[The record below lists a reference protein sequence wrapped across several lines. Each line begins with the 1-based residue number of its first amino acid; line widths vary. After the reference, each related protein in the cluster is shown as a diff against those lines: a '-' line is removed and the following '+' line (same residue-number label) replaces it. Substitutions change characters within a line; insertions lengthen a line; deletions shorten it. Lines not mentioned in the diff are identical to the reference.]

1 MLTFFFFLR
10 AGFLASTHKHTH
22 TPCDTL
28 ITGKKQRK
36 QINMC
41 VHAFGFCLH
50 RAAQIEE
57 VNDVAFRVTEE
68 REERKKKKRI
78 LFSCGISAAR
88 CSFFSPFFSPSLCVL
103 HIKICTHF
111 DCGNWVFVT
120 PPRLPSP
127 SPSSFPLFF
136 FFLFSTLCKT
146 KIHGHQHVEPFR
158 SKSRR
163 FLSFLHL

>member
-1 MLTFFFFLR
+1 
-10 AGFLASTHKHTH
+10 
-22 TPCDTL
+22 
-28 ITGKKQRK
+28 
-36 QINMC
+36 MC

-68 REERKKKKRI
+68 REERKKKKE
-78 LFSCGISAAR
+78 SCSAAALALPAAL
-88 CSFFSPFFSPSLCVL
+88 FFPPFFPPPYVYYTSKYAPISTAETGCLSHHPAFHPPPLPHFPS
-103 HIKICTHF
+103 
-111 DCGNWVFVT
+111 
-120 PPRLPSP
+120 
-127 SPSSFPLFF
+127 F